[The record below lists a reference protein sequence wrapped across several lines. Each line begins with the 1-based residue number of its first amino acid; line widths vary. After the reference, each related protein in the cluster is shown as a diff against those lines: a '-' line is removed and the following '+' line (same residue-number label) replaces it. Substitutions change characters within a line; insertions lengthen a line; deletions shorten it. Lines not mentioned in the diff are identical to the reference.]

1 MEEAVK
7 FIWATT
13 CLIFVSVNSN
23 AHESIEETTVPSYWG
38 CLPVYV
44 EIDYSYLRQGEWVD
58 AEKLRKVFEDQDIN
72 QVSSDMVVRSWGL
85 VNCENRTK

>member
-23 AHESIEETTVPSYWG
+23 AHESIEETTAPSYWG

-44 EIDYSYLRQGEWVD
+44 EIDYSYLRVGEWIGEELR
-58 AEKLRKVFEDQDIN
+58 EKIRVTFAKIHN
-72 QVSSDMVVRSWGL
+72 QPNDVEGTWGL
-85 VNCENRTK
+85 VNCIN